1 MGECDGVAVF
11 TSRALLPKVLVSI
24 KKCPNIKK
32 IIYFS
37 EIHTFSETAEEASP
51 EIKQSFKDDGR
62 ELYSF
67 RTLQDFGNDS
77 ERLFFYI
84 FNFIFLF

>member
-24 KKCPNIKK
+24 KKCPDIKK

-37 EIHTFSETAEEASP
+37 EMHTLRETAEEASS
-51 EIKQSFKDDGR
+51 ELKQSFKDDDR

-67 RTLQDFGNDS
+67 GTLQDLGNDF
-77 ERLFFYI
+77 ER
-84 FNFIFLF
+84 

>member
-24 KKCPNIKK
+24 KKCPDIKK

-37 EIHTFSETAEEASP
+37 EMHTLRETAEEASS
-51 EIKQSFKDDGR
+51 EIKQSFKDDDR

-67 RTLQDFGNDS
+67 GTLQDLGNDF
-77 ERLFFYI
+77 ER
-84 FNFIFLF
+84 